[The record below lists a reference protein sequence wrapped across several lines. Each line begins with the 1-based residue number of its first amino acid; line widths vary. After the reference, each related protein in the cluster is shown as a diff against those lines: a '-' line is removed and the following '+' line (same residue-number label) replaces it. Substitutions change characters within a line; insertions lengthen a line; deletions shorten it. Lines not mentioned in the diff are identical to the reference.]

1 MNSVTDMLTQT
12 SDHYNSKKKVSRN
25 WVTLTC
31 SKEANSFL
39 DKITA
44 NYNLPKSKTLEII
57 IKNTYKEMI
66 ASPKKAME
74 RGVKIEKSINDFI
87 SKE

>member
-39 DKITA
+39 DKIT
-44 NYNLPKSKTLEII
+44 LEII

>member
-39 DKITA
+39 DKIKR
-44 NYNLPKSKTLEII
+44 P
-57 IKNTYKEMI
+57 
-66 ASPKKAME
+66 ME